1 MYISNYIRHH
11 ATTSS
16 LITAAAIATATAA
29 IVTIAIATIAIAVNA
44 EKTMLLGGIYRS
56 WVLS

>member
-11 ATTSS
+11 ATTST
-16 LITAAAIATATAA
+16 LIT
-29 IVTIAIATIAIAVNA
+29 TIAIAKATTAIVTIAIAVNA

>member
-16 LITAAAIATATAA
+16 LITTAIATAIAA
-29 IVTIAIATIAIAVNA
+29 IATIAIATIAIAVNA

>member
-1 MYISNYIRHH
+1 MYISNYIKHH

-16 LITAAAIATATAA
+16 LIT
-29 IVTIAIATIAIAVNA
+29 TIAIATTAIVVNA